1 MSINTTQ
8 IEREL
13 VPVFQGLFPAFVP
26 DPTVDIRVIRG
37 EQGKPRPDE
46 RTYIDIRTADFRQ
59 VGREG
64 VHQADA
70 GTDLTK
76 VEANYRLELRVR
88 SIGPRAKEA
97 ISTVQFGLNRP
108 DILDAF
114 ESLATHPL
122 ALSDDQDI
130 IHIPL
135 LTETEWEERSQMVVV
150 FFLQTEEDID
160 LGTIEKLDDLTGTF
174 EGASS
179 SPINTSTG
187 PIDRNA

>member
-1 MSINTTQ
+1 MAVNTTQ

-13 VPVFQGLFPAFVP
+13 VPVFQSLFPAFIA
-26 DPTVDIRVIRG
+26 DDTVDIRVVRG
-37 EQGKPRPDE
+37 EQSRPRPNE
-46 RTYIDIRTADFRQ
+46 HTYINIRTADFRQ
-59 VGREG
+59 VGREA
-64 VHQADA
+64 VSQADA
-70 GTDLTK
+70 GTDLVT

-97 ISTVQFGLNRP
+97 ISTVQFGCNRP

-122 ALSDDQDI
+122 ALSDDLDI
-130 IHIPL
+130 VHIPI
-135 LTETEWEERSQMVVV
+135 LTETEWEERSQMTIV
-150 FFLQTEEDID
+150 FYLQVEEDID
-160 LGTIEKLDDLTGTF
+160 LGTIEKLDDLDGTF
-174 EGASS
+174 EGTSS

>member
-1 MSINTTQ
+1 MSINTTE

-13 VPVFQGLFPAFVP
+13 VPVFQGLFPAIIS
-26 DPTVDIRVIRG
+26 DIDVDIRVIRG

-46 RTYIDIRTADFRQ
+46 KTYIDIRTADFRQ
-59 VGREG
+59 VGREA
-64 VHQADA
+64 VSQAAA
-70 GTDLTK
+70 GTDFVK
-76 VEANYRLELRVR
+76 IEANYRLELRVR
-88 SIGPRAKEA
+88 SIGDKAKAA

-108 DILDAF
+108 DIWDAF

-135 LTETEWEERSQMVVV
+135 LTETEYEERSQMTII
-150 FFLQTEEDID
+150 FFLQIEEDID
-160 LGTIEKLDDLTGTF
+160 LGTIEKLDTLDGTL
-174 EGASS
+174 EGALS

-187 PIDRNA
+187 PITRP